1 MEGLTR
7 ADLAAHLGI
16 SPATVRKWQTVFSA
30 HLVTPP
36 GIKGMSTPLIID
48 PVDVKTLTA
57 VAELRRA
64 GYTLDETAERL
75 PHYLETTP
83 ALMLPE
89 LQPLE
94 GAATG
99 VSPALYVDSLRAL
112 EAAEAT
118 AAAIR
123 EERDYLRERVEEL
136 ERRLI
141 EEATARAVAE
151 ERARSASGR
160 TPTVWERITG
170 RGRAAE

>member
-7 ADLAAHLGI
+7 ADLAARLGI
-16 SPATVRKWQTVFSA
+16 SPATVRKWQTVFSD
-30 HLVTPP
+30 HLVTPA
-36 GIKGMSTPLIID
+36 GVKGQPAALIID
-48 PVDVKTLTA
+48 PADVRALTA
-57 VAELRRA
+57 VAELRKA
-64 GYTLDETAERL
+64 GYSLEETAERL
-75 PHYLETTP
+75 PNYLKSTP

-94 GAATG
+94 GTAAG

-118 AAAIR
+118 AAAVR
-123 EERDYLRERVEEL
+123 EERDYLRERIEDL
-136 ERRLI
+136 ERRLL
-141 EEATARAVAE
+141 EETAARAVAE